1 MSNHLKGDMGMVTA
15 GILIKTK
22 PGTTRKVLNA
32 IRGKKGVAYALAV
45 FGRYDI
51 IATIKD
57 VEDVDELAK
66 VVTESIASVDGVVST
81 ETLIAANI

>member
-1 MSNHLKGDMGMVTA
+1 MVTA

-57 VEDVDELAK
+57 AKDMDELAK
-66 VVTESIASVDGVVST
+66 LVTESIASVDGVVST